1 MIKLFETLGFGAI
14 ALAAHLVML
23 FGIPDSGSQAGGEA
37 GEHLLSL
44 QGSNPQI
51 EQLVAEWTAPAEPII
66 EAMVEPVIEPVIEKT
81 APIKPVKPA
90 AKPVDIPTERIPN
103 ATPALPI
110 VEPVQTPEVAAPSD
124 IMLVQPKSRPKTV
137 KQIEQPK
144 PKVAKTPKPKAP
156 AKKTATK
163 SSSASKAQTKQ
174 KAAGNGGGKS
184 AGNAG
189 KSAVKSGKSANSAKA
204 LEVWGA
210 QIRRA
215 IERRKGSVRGIKARA
230 TVTIRVNVAANGQV
244 LSFQIAKR
252 SGNAKADN
260 AALKTLNG
268 IKSMPKAVK
277 GVSKSKHS
285 FVIPM
290 IYQP

>member
-14 ALAAHLVML
+14 AVAVHLVMM
-23 FGIPDSGSQAGGEA
+23 FGLPNRGSQAGGEA

-44 QGSNPQI
+44 QGSTPQI
-51 EQLVAEWTAPAEPII
+51 EQLVAEWTAPPETVVTMAE
-66 EAMVEPVIEPVIEKT
+66 EPVVAPTLPTPPVIIPS
-81 APIKPVKPA
+81 APA
-90 AKPVDIPTERIPN
+90 PN

-110 VEPVQTPEVAAPSD
+110 KDVVETPKVVAPSD
-124 IMLVQPKSRPKTV
+124 QMSIKPKARPKRV
-137 KQIEQPK
+137 KPIETAK
-144 PKVAKTPKPKAP
+144 PKVAKTPKPQAKA
-156 AKKTATK
+156 KN
-163 SSSASKAQTKQ
+163 SSTASKAQKKQ
-174 KAAGNGGGKS
+174 KSAGSGGGKS

-189 KSAVKSGKSANSAKA
+189 KAAVKSGKSANSAKA

-210 QIRRA
+210 QVRRA
-215 IERRKGSVRGIKARA
+215 IERRKGSVRGMKRRV

-244 LSFQIAKR
+244 LSFQIVKS